1 MNKRG
6 GIFFFT
12 LRGKR
17 ELLLFGEE
25 REDGL
30 VGVYLYTATISNGP
44 HTPMMAQVLKW

>member
-1 MNKRG
+1 MLMNKRG

-17 ELLLFGEE
+17 ELLPFGEE

-30 VGVYLYTATISNGP
+30 VGEYTATISNGP